1 MAFFGKGLLVS
12 PGTILPAYES
22 VFHQGCKDLLKQF
35 MLGMLA
41 EIPLILVV
49 YAEMKETEQYFMTK
63 IIQAASKLPEKD
75 RLYSCKFV
83 EGFLDINILPKA
95 IISC

>member
-1 MAFFGKGLLVS
+1 
-12 PGTILPAYES
+12 
-22 VFHQGCKDLLKQF
+22 

-63 IIQAASKLPEKD
+63 II
-75 RLYSCKFV
+75 
-83 EGFLDINILPKA
+83 
-95 IISC
+95 